1 MSHAKTTFDLAELRQ
16 RAAQRKGGDK
26 LTITI
31 DGKPYTIPVP
41 GFWPDRVK
49 ELARRS
55 REDGDVPFVRELM
68 GAEKYEKFVAAGGR
82 SDDVALLLEE
92 YQQAQGADLGES
104 SPSPTS

>member
-1 MSHAKTTFDLAELRQ
+1 MSKTTFSLDELRQ

-31 DGKPYTIPVP
+31 DGTPFTIPVP

-49 ELARRS
+49 EMARRS
-55 REDGDVPFVRELM
+55 REDGDIPFVRELM
-68 GAEKYEKFVAAGGR
+68 GAKEYEKFVAAGGR

-92 YQQAQGADLGES
+92 YKAAQGADLGES
-104 SPSPTS
+104 SPSPSS